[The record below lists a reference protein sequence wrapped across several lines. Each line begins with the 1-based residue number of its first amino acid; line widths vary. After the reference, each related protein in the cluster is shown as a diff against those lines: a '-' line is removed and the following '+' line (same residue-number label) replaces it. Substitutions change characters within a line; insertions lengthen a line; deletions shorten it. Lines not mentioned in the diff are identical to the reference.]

1 MILPYTL
8 RLVCLCFAS
17 FFLVHA
23 ALGVAVW
30 AGTPG
35 AIRIGESMRPRSGA
49 QFLLALRLLPFT
61 LAALA
66 IAGLCVPS
74 YLWLETNEA
83 TERVGLTCCAIALL
97 GALVCASSLVR
108 GARALFISVR
118 QARGCRRS
126 GRLSAEES
134 IVPMTVMNSDAPVL
148 ALAGL
153 VRPSVIVSR
162 GVLETLS
169 GEELEAALEH
179 EKAHRVSRDNW
190 KRLVLFLAPEI
201 FPFTRAFARLNRGWA
216 KLIEWAADDEA
227 TAGDS
232 RRSVSLATALIHLAQ
247 MGRSPAV
254 SPLSSSFVGN
264 DRDLCARVDR
274 LLGLAPTHA
283 NAPQRPRI
291 ALGIAAA
298 LATTVTLA
306 VILRPGTFLSVHQL
320 LERLLR

>member
-35 AIRIGESMRPRSGA
+35 AMRVGESMRPRSGA
-49 QFLLALRLLPFT
+49 RFLLALRLLPFT
-61 LAALA
+61 AAGLM
-66 IAGLCVPS
+66 IVGLCVPS

-83 TERVGLTCCAIALL
+83 TERAGLACCAMALL

-108 GARALFISVR
+108 GTRALFISVR
-118 QARGCRRS
+118 QARACKRD
-126 GRLSAEES
+126 GRLSDKGN
-134 IVPMTVMNSDAPVL
+134 ILPVTIMNSNAPVL

-179 EKAHRVSRDNW
+179 ERAHRNSRDNW
-190 KRLVLFLAPEI
+190 KRLALFLAPEI
-201 FPFTRAFARLNRGWA
+201 FPFTRAFARLNRCWA

-227 TAGDS
+227 AAGDS
-232 RRSVSLATALIHLAQ
+232 RRSVSLAAALIHLGR
-247 MGRSPAV
+247 MGGSPAV
-254 SPLSSSFVGN
+254 SPLTSSFVGN

-274 LLGLAPTHA
+274 LLGLAPTHE
-283 NAPQRPRI
+283 NAPRRPRI

-298 LATTVTLA
+298 LATAVTVA
-306 VILRPGTFLSVHQL
+306 AIIQPVTFFSVHRLLEQL
-320 LERLLR
+320 LR